1 MGRKCPRKGVG
12 KKKKG
17 REIDGKKENG
27 EERRKKGRKMQG
39 KWRKEDSSVS
49 SKSRQMDAHGSSGAS
64 AQLGEG
70 ITAQH
75 LPPPSPTFS
84 NLRGRLEIMDS

>member
-70 ITAQH
+70 NHCTAFATTLAH
-75 LPPPSPTFS
+75 L
-84 NLRGRLEIMDS
+84 LESERKA